1 MIGRFWS
8 VAKALEC
15 KRPLYRFMIHKVLE
29 QFYILTLSREKH
41 WSRHLQF
48 KRHKIKDRSR
58 HCLSYKKS
66 QTEDWLKH
74 MYDSTPEVTD
84 VKYRHLTFRPAV
96 IFFSPSLFCSGA
108 VSSSSTPPA
117 HPITSPLPSS
127 HDHLCT
133 VDWPQ
138 ILIIKSSSNAPP
150 DGVSAPVRLV
160 SQIWCRRNRIKQS
173 VAEFRSSGHAGG
185 QLGKAAWVF
194 TGLSTK
200 NFISASEFMEWKHW
214 R

>member
-29 QFYILTLSREKH
+29 QFYILTLSWEKH
-41 WSRHLQF
+41 WSCHLQF

-58 HCLSYKKS
+58 HCLSYKKP

-96 IFFSPSLFCSGA
+96 IFISPSLFFFQEQFA
-108 VSSSSTPPA
+108 
-117 HPITSPLPSS
+117 PLPLLQPIQS
-127 HDHLCT
+127 HPLCPRHMT
-133 VDWPQ
+133 
-138 ILIIKSSSNAPP
+138 ISALLIGRKFWSSNRLRTLLLTA
-150 DGVSAPVRLV
+150 SARL
-160 SQIWCRRNRIKQS
+160 
-173 VAEFRSSGHAGG
+173 
-185 QLGKAAWVF
+185 
-194 TGLSTK
+194 
-200 NFISASEFMEWKHW
+200 
-214 R
+214 